1 MGDLD
6 LQQMSDYFERLQS
19 CIQASDPRG
28 FANEIVRIMESS
40 PPLLCHRG
48 ISKDCFILVSE
59 WILSSDLAFNPSF
72 MFRDLI
78 AWSKPQFITLC
89 GVYYW
94 KRREFVRAACC
105 FKAATRLSSSYQ
117 PAHYYQCLLASG
129 ENVLSVQ
136 WQCAKPFETLDI
148 QREHAGVCCT
158 SWVPYSVG
166 NPRKMK
172 GQEIWGGKPI
182 ELLRSSILD
191 GSYRY
196 CNPSYCPHLK
206 SALINRSESDNL
218 CLEGLKSPKYIQL
231 SYDKSCNL
239 SCPSCRNS
247 HIYAD
252 GEMLD
257 ELAKIKDDVVLPLLA
272 NSSAI
277 VSITYSGDPF
287 ASKHYRKLLRELES
301 DIYSKVRIILATN
314 GTLMTPDLWSELQK
328 IWDRIKLVTISVD
341 AATPETYSKLRPP
354 GNWALL
360 INNLKFLSNWRHQ
373 EKSRMRLVLNF
384 CVQKANFEEMED
396 FLTLASRLG
405 YDEVYFQRLL
415 NWGLF
420 SASQYIESDVANP
433 KNEYNLRFRHI
444 ISRVKKR
451 ASDQRAPS
459 IRFGVFE

>member
-1 MGDLD
+1 
-6 LQQMSDYFERLQS
+6 MSDYFERLQS
-19 CIQASDPRG
+19 CIHALDPRG
-28 FANEIVRIMESS
+28 FANQIINKIESA
-40 PPLLCHRG
+40 PPQLTHRG
-48 ISKDCFILVSE
+48 ISKDCFCLVSE
-59 WILSSDLAFNPSF
+59 WILSSDLSFNPSY

-78 AWSKPQFITLC
+78 PWSKPQFITLC

-94 KRREFVRAACC
+94 KRRELGRAACC

-117 PAHYYQCLLASG
+117 PAHYYQYLLASG
-129 ENVLSVQ
+129 KNVLSVQ

-166 NPRKMK
+166 NPRKMN
-172 GQEIWGGKPI
+172 GEEIWDGEPI
-182 ELLRSSILD
+182 GLLRSSILD

-206 SALINRSESDNL
+206 SALENRCESHDS
-218 CLEGLKSPKYIQL
+218 CHGGGKSPKYIQL

-239 SCPSCRNS
+239 SCPSCRHS

-287 ASKHYRKLLRELES
+287 ASKHYRNLLRELES

-314 GTLMTPDLWSELQK
+314 GTLMTPDMWSELQK

-341 AATPETYSKLRPP
+341 AATPETYSRLRPP
-354 GNWALL
+354 GNWSLL
-360 INNLKFLSNWRHQ
+360 IRNLKFLSTWRHQ

-384 CVQKANFEEMED
+384 CVQKANFDEMED
-396 FLTLASRLG
+396 FLALANTLG

-420 SASQYIESDVANP
+420 STNQYIENDVAHP
-433 KNEYNLRFRHI
+433 RNEYNLLFKSI
-444 ISRVKKR
+444 LTRVKAR